1 MALSAWKAT
10 AQQSISNS
18 AIQSSVKGMQKKK
31 KGGEGGGKDIKK
43 RRAIFVRAAKANIPP
58 ASTRPL
64 FPLLKVKLVWFFFP
78 SSVIFLGAFQKLY
91 QEVSY

>member
-31 KGGEGGGKDIKK
+31 RRGEKERTWKSSE
-43 RRAIFVRAAKANIPP
+43 IFVWADEASTPP
-58 ASTRPL
+58 AAAHPFFLS
-64 FPLLKVKLVWFFFP
+64 FKSNHYFFP
-78 SSVIFLGAFQKLY
+78 SPVIFLGAFRAT
-91 QEVSY
+91 VRGS

>member
-18 AIQSSVKGMQKKK
+18 AIQSSVKGMQEEGGKKERTLKKK
-31 KGGEGGGKDIKK
+31 KKK
-43 RRAIFVRAAKANIPP
+43 RREIFVRAAKANIPP

-64 FPLLKVKLVWFFFP
+64 FPLLQVKLLFFSLFCK
-78 SSVIFLGAFQKLY
+78 ILGVFS
-91 QEVSY
+91 ETVSGS